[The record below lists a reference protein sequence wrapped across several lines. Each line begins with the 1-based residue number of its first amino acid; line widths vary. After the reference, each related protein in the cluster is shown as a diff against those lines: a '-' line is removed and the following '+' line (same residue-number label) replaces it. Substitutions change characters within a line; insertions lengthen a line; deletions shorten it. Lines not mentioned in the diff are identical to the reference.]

1 MDQHLTNVIVYDMC
15 HPFTGKQY
23 GYSHWKRHSWSF
35 LPASIKEKEMATHSS
50 ILAQRIPWT
59 EEPGGLQSTVSQSR
73 TRLSDFTSAL
83 KKLLVLTAQALMCKT
98 TNFSN
103 CFIHIVFT
111 TAERM
116 TTMSVK
122 FSSHCSVIYV
132 LETGLGEEV
141 GYVC

>member
-1 MDQHLTNVIVYDMC
+1 MGFSRQE
-15 HPFTGKQY
+15 
-23 GYSHWKRHSWSF
+23 SWSGF
-35 LPASIKEKEMATHSS
+35 LFPSPGDLPNPGTELRSPALQVDVFLHSS

-122 FSSHCSVIYV
+122 FSSHCSVIHV